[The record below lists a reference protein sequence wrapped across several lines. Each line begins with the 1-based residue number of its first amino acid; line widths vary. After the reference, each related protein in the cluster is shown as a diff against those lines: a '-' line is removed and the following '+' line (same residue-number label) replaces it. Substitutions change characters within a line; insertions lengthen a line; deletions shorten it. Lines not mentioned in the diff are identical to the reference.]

1 MDSVHH
7 IWCPL
12 SSQEYQDLPDGAET
26 TLTLRASL
34 LKTIT
39 RKENVFI
46 SWVMRLLIVVSLA
59 WTGWAITLVFYLLT
73 VIAFWITRN
82 QMAQQ
87 VAA

>member
-26 TLTLRASL
+26 TLTQKPDADNMIKALMDALFTDDAHIWDFRVTKVWGESGQIL
-34 LKTIT
+34 
-39 RKENVFI
+39 I
-46 SWVMRLLIVVSLA
+46 SDI
-59 WTGWAITLVFYLLT
+59 GE
-73 VIAFWITRN
+73 
-82 QMAQQ
+82 